1 MPLQCSGQKAFGS
14 GEVAPLA
21 EPELNGV
28 TVAVD
33 GSIEIFPLA
42 SDFDVS
48 LIHVPFPADASF
60 AKIEALEQLRRVAD
74 NPSVNGRMVDG
85 DAPLSHHLLQVP
97 QAQIVSQIPPHAEQD
112 YGSIKMPA
120 LEHPFLRY

>member
-1 MPLQCSGQKAFGS
+1 MPLECLAQKPFGS
-14 GEVAPLA
+14 NEVAPLA

-42 SDFDVS
+42 SNFDLS

-97 QAQIVSQIPPHAEQD
+97 QAQIVSQIPPRAERD
-112 YGSIKMPA
+112 YGSIKSR
-120 LEHPFLRY
+120 L